1 MARITGI
8 GGVFLKP
15 GNEEGLRTF
24 LTALGVPLEPW
35 GTFFPWRDR
44 DDPEKKG
51 YTVLGLFGRDSDYF
65 APSDQAYM
73 VNFRVDDLDGVLA
86 ILKEQGHEVLKQVDE
101 PNGRFAHVMV
111 SDGMKVELWEPADP
125 DPYDG

>member
-1 MARITGI
+1 VAKITGI

-15 GNEEGLRTF
+15 GNEDGLRSF

-44 DDPEKKG
+44 EDPEKKG
-51 YTVLGLFGRDSDYF
+51 YTVLGLFAPDSDYF
-65 APSDQAYM
+65 APSDQPFM
-73 VNFRVDDLDGVLA
+73 VNFRVDDLDGVLE
-86 ILKEQGHEVLKQVDE
+86 ILRAEGHEVLKEIDE
-101 PNGRFAHVMV
+101 PNGRFAHVMAPG
-111 SDGMKVELWEPADP
+111 GMKVELWEPADP